1 MFNWKEYRKQYDL
14 DHREHIN
21 EYMRQYRKDNPKCG
35 KKAEKQYQSNHRE
48 EIKQYMKQWRKDN
61 KEHLH
66 KYIMQWKEN
75 NIEEVRA
82 IARKGKNKRKR
93 NLGFNPLNEFIK
105 GLVAHHIN
113 RDDIIYMPEKIHQ
126 SIAHCLAT
134 GKNMKIINN
143 YAMAY
148 LEGVV

>member
-1 MFNWKEYRKQYDL
+1 MPYKDREKRIEHSRQWRLDNPEYRKQCTIEYKERQRKIDMKRYWNN
-14 DHREHIN
+14 REYELERN
-21 EYMRQYRKDNPKCG
+21 
-35 KKAEKQYQSNHRE
+35 
-48 EIKQYMKQWRKDN
+48 KQWCR
-61 KEHLH
+61 
-66 KYIMQWKEN
+66 N
-75 NIEEVRA
+75 NPEKVRA

-134 GKNMKIINN
+134 GRNMKEINN